1 MTSATGPD
9 DPIGPTR
16 STGTPTWLPDD
27 GRTDPGPP
35 VSPSPSGF
43 PPVGPRAGHEP
54 GRGPVPGHVQAQHP
68 TSLPLVEHAHLAP
81 PPAPRH
87 RRRAWTVVTVS
98 ALSVL
103 LVATGALATYLWIL
117 TDRQDQRSAEIE
129 AQARVIGTELATLRS
144 EHEGTLGE
152 LAGVS
157 DQLATAQERIT
168 QLADEKAQVGDD
180 REVQRQLV
188 DYQARVSQ
196 AAANVASALSTCID
210 AQNQLITYLE
220 DAASYDPA
228 DLERFKGDVQGVC
241 AAATEANTELQRQL
255 AAGAT
260 G

>member
-1 MTSATGPD
+1 VTSATGPD

-16 STGTPTWLPDD
+16 STGASTWLPDD
-27 GRTDPGPP
+27 AGTDPGRPAP
-35 VSPSPSGF
+35 ETLTGF
-43 PPVGPRAGHEP
+43 PPPGPPTGHGPEAVRAP
-54 GRGPVPGHVQAQHP
+54 GQPHP

-87 RRRAWTVVTVS
+87 RRRAWAVVTVS

-103 LVATGALATYLWIL
+103 LVATAALATYLWLL
-117 TDRQDQRSAEIE
+117 TDRQEQRSAEIE
-129 AQARVIGTELATLRS
+129 AQARAIGTDLATLRS

-152 LAGVS
+152 LAGVN

>member
-1 MTSATGPD
+1 VTSATGPD

-16 STGTPTWLPDD
+16 PTGASTWLPDD
-27 GRTDPGPP
+27 DAGTVRPGTAGTGLP
-35 VSPSPSGF
+35 VPETPADFPYPPSP
-43 PPVGPRAGHEP
+43 
-54 GRGPVPGHVQAQHP
+54 HP

-87 RRRAWTVVTVS
+87 RRRAWTVSVS
-98 ALSVL
+98 VLSVL
-103 LVATGALATYLWIL
+103 LVATASLATYLWL
-117 TDRQDQRSAEIE
+117 VTDRQDRRSAEIE
-129 AQARVIGTELATLRS
+129 AQARTIGTDLATLRA

-152 LAGVS
+152 LAGVT
-157 DQLATAQERIT
+157 DQLETAQERIT

-241 AAATEANTELQRQL
+241 AAATEANTELRRQL
-255 AAGAT
+255 ASGT
-260 G
+260 SG